1 MKLRYIGADE
11 RVFPALGITVKPG
24 DEIDAPEDFAHPDF
38 VAGGGSKPV
47 SQKTAFN
54 PKAKD
59 GDKDGM
65 VQDGTPYERPVSQA
79 SAPSD
84 LKAGE

>member
-1 MKLRYIGADE
+1 MKLKYIGTDE
-11 RVFPALGITVKPG
+11 RVFPALGITVTPG
-24 DEIDAPEDFAHPDF
+24 DEVDVPEDFAHPDF
-38 VAGGGSKPV
+38 VAGGGNKSVP
-47 SQKTAFN
+47 QKSGFN

-59 GDKDGM
+59 GDKDGF